1 MAEFIVNTDVE
12 TDTPTVEVTLSPER
26 PLKLGRHRFRLIVV
40 DDSGN
45 KSVPDE
51 VDVIVADTE
60 APTATNTASV
70 ADCPRTGSSA
80 DGTDVVSSA
89 GAASTS
95 LTNTLAPS
103 RANKR
108 AAARPIPLPDP
119 VMIAT
124 LSLSISSI
132 APPDKT
138 VKA

>member
-60 APTATNTASV
+60 APTAVLS
-70 ADCPRTGSSA
+70 
-80 DGTDVVSSA
+80 
-89 GAASTS
+89 
-95 LTNTLAPS
+95 APS
-103 RANKR
+103 TVAFGTSF
-108 AAARPIPLPDP
+108 PLDGRRSVDAGGGRIVNYVWTYLGPN
-119 VMIAT
+119 
-124 LSLSISSI
+124 LR
-132 APPDKT
+132 
-138 VKA
+138 